1 MRQKKVII
9 VIVAILAFGIISCK
23 LFSDKETAYV
33 FSNGNKIVYDVG
45 LFGDATVLYENTDE
59 ENCTLLYYRHADDNE
74 RIYNDGIKDS
84 SDGTVVAVLISEST
98 NTKNYPKETGLYMFK
113 MDLSSGVAISDS
125 ETITDVIVSSISSVT
140 NDSVTYI
147 LSDGSSVTKEFN

>member
-1 MRQKKVII
+1 M
-9 VIVAILAFGIISCK
+9 
-23 LFSDKETAYV
+23 Y
-33 FSNGNKIVYDVG
+33 
-45 LFGDATVLYENTDE
+45 
-59 ENCTLLYYRHADDNE
+59 CTLLYYRHADDNE
-74 RIYNDGIKDS
+74 RIYNDGIKGS

-98 NTKNYPKETGLYMFK
+98 NKKNYPKGTGLYMFK

>member
-1 MRQKKVII
+1 
-9 VIVAILAFGIISCK
+9 
-23 LFSDKETAYV
+23 
-33 FSNGNKIVYDVG
+33 
-45 LFGDATVLYENTDE
+45 
-59 ENCTLLYYRHADDNE
+59 
-74 RIYNDGIKDS
+74 
-84 SDGTVVAVLISEST
+84 
-98 NTKNYPKETGLYMFK
+98 MFK